1 MCWARVRVFAC
12 MDVCVCVCVCV
23 CTALKPVSRARTY
36 VGGSMLGVS
45 ATLENVC
52 AGALVRVCG
61 CVLCMCAC
69 VCVCIHT
76 HMHTYISGAV
86 PRASVTLRDYTAC
99 TDGHS

>member
-1 MCWARVRVFAC
+1 M
-12 MDVCVCVCVCV
+12 
-23 CTALKPVSRARTY
+23 P
-36 VGGSMLGVS
+36 GVS

-52 AGALVRVCG
+52 AGALVRVCV
-61 CVLCMCAC
+61 CVFVY
-69 VCVCIHT
+69 VCVCMCVYTHT